1 MKRIIAISAAVLC
14 LLVYIPVSAADYKGS
29 EELLSVANGIIS
41 WKRLDNGAE
50 DGGSFFND
58 KFLSLA
64 GTTPGDWY
72 PIGMSRLEVPE
83 DYSRYLA
90 VLKAEVE
97 KRYKEKNKLSAA
109 KATEWHRISLAVLAA
124 GGDPTHF
131 GTDKDGNPINLI
143 ADGTYNRGKT
153 ASLGRQGINGWI
165 WGLIAL
171 DSLRYEI
178 PEGSF
183 YSRDDIITEILC
195 QQLSDG
201 GFALSGKT
209 SDPDITAMAVQA
221 LSPYYT
227 SKKVYKYT
235 LKSSKQEISR
245 TVKQVIDESLFC
257 LSRLQTEDGD
267 FISWGTQNA
276 ESTAQA
282 AVALCSLNIDPQ
294 KDARFIKNGK
304 TLIDGILKYRMPDG
318 GFAHSYTY
326 DPDNP
331 SSKPDKSNSMAGEQ
345 VLYALAA
352 VIRQQKGQSALYD
365 FRKSAPEAPTEPKN
379 NDNTPESKSG
389 GTSSGKPQAPK
400 DTQSSQSSAVAENT
414 KPESTEETQEDTPV
428 LYFAPSDR
436 KAVDSLPARLTTE
449 QYYTVIAL
457 LEKLKQS
464 DDFEG
469 KENYLKKLT
478 AAKEEIEK
486 IQKEIDSLNAD
497 ILKKL
502 YPFDKI
508 SLKDKKA
515 VDSIVRRY
523 NALSDYDKTKIENRE
538 DIIKTRT
545 KIYNRLRAYIIAAV
559 SVAVILALG
568 TLVII
573 RIRRRKNRKKREM
586 EELAAMYGEDE

>member
-1 MKRIIAISAAVLC
+1 MKRVIALITAVLC
-14 LLVYIPVSAADYKGS
+14 LLVYIPASAAGYKGS
-29 EELLSVANGIIS
+29 EELLSVANGIIN
-41 WKRLDNGAE
+41 WKKLDNGAE
-50 DGGSFFND
+50 GGGSFFND

-97 KRYKEKNKLSAA
+97 KRYKKKNKLSAA
-109 KATEWHRISLAVLAA
+109 KATEWHRISLAVLAS
-124 GGDPTHF
+124 GGDPRNF
-131 GTDKDGNPINLI
+131 GTDNDGNPINLI
-143 ADGTYNRGKT
+143 ADGTYNRKK
-153 ASLGRQGINGWI
+153 LGGQGINGWI

-171 DSLRYEI
+171 DSARYEI
-178 PEGSF
+178 PAGSINT
-183 YSRDDIITEILC
+183 RDGIITEILC
-195 QQLSDG
+195 RQLSDG
-201 GFALSGKT
+201 GFALSGNT

-276 ESTAQA
+276 ESTAQV

-294 KDARFIKNGK
+294 KDARFNKNGK

-379 NDNTPESKSG
+379 NDNTPESKPG

-478 AAKEEIEK
+478 AAKEEIEE

-508 SLKDKKA
+508 SLKDKKT
-515 VDSIVRRY
+515 VDGIFKRY

-538 DIIKTRT
+538 DIIKTKT

-568 TLVII
+568 TLVFV
-573 RIRRRKNRKKREM
+573 RIRRRKNRKIREM

>member
-1 MKRIIAISAAVLC
+1 MKRVIALITAVLC
-14 LLVYIPVSAADYKGS
+14 LLVYIPVSAAGYKGS

-72 PIGMSRLEVPE
+72 PIGMSRLGVSE

-90 VLKAEVE
+90 ALKAYVE
-97 KRYKEKNKLSAA
+97 EKYKEKNKLSAA

-124 GGDPTHF
+124 GGDPTSF

-143 ADGTYNRGKT
+143 ADGTYNRKR
-153 ASLGRQGINGWI
+153 LGGQGINGWI

-171 DSLRYEI
+171 DSARYEI
-178 PEGSF
+178 PAGSINT
-183 YSRDDIITEILC
+183 RDGIITEILC
-195 QQLSDG
+195 RQLSDG
-201 GFALSGKT
+201 GFALSGNT

-245 TVKQVIDESLFC
+245 TVKQVIDESLSC

-276 ESTAQA
+276 ESTAQV

-352 VIRQQKGQSALYD
+352 VIRQQKGQSPLYSFSQTPTPALPA
-365 FRKSAPEAPTEPKN
+365 KS
-379 NDNTPESKSG
+379 ESKPG

-400 DTQSSQSSAVAENT
+400 GTQSSQSSAAAENT
-414 KPESTEETQEDTPV
+414 KPESTKETQEDTPV

-436 KAVDSLPARLTTE
+436 ETVDSLPARLTTE

-469 KENYLKKLT
+469 KESYLKKLT
-478 AAKEEIEK
+478 AAKAEIEK

-515 VDSIVRRY
+515 VDDIVKRY

-538 DIIKTRT
+538 DIIKTKT

-559 SVAVILALG
+559 SVAVILSLG

-573 RIRRRKNRKKREM
+573 RIRRRKNKKIREM

>member
-1 MKRIIAISAAVLC
+1 MKRVIALITAVLC
-14 LLVYIPVSAADYKGS
+14 LLVYIPVSAAGYKGS

-72 PIGMSRLEVPE
+72 PIGMSRLGVSE

-109 KATEWHRISLAVLAA
+109 KATEWHRISLAVLAS
-124 GGDPTHF
+124 GGDPRNF
-131 GTDKDGNPINLI
+131 GTDKDGTPINLI
-143 ADGTYNRGKT
+143 ADGTYNRKK
-153 ASLGRQGINGWI
+153 LGGQGINGWI

-171 DSLRYEI
+171 DSARYEI
-178 PEGSF
+178 PAGSINT
-183 YSRDDIITEILC
+183 RDGIITEILC
-195 QQLSDG
+195 RQLSDG
-201 GFALSGKT
+201 GFALSGNT

-245 TVKQVIDESLFC
+245 TVKQVIDESLSC

-276 ESTAQA
+276 ESTAQV

-294 KDARFIKNGK
+294 KDARFIKNDK

-352 VIRQQKGQSALYD
+352 VIRQQKGQSPLYSFSQTPTPALPA
-365 FRKSAPEAPTEPKN
+365 KS
-379 NDNTPESKSG
+379 ESKPG
-389 GTSSGKPQAPK
+389 GTSSGKPQAP
-400 DTQSSQSSAVAENT
+400 TGAQSPQNSAAAENT

-436 KAVDSLPARLTTE
+436 ETVDSLPARLTTE

-469 KENYLKKLT
+469 KESYLKKLT

-515 VDSIVRRY
+515 VDDIVKRY

-538 DIIKTRT
+538 DIIKTKT

-559 SVAVILALG
+559 SVAVMLSLG
-568 TLVII
+568 TLVFV
-573 RIRRRKNRKKREM
+573 RIRRRKNRKIREM

>member
-1 MKRIIAISAAVLC
+1 MKRAIALITAVLC
-14 LLVYIPVSAADYKGS
+14 LLIYIPAFATGYKGS
-29 EELLSVANGIIS
+29 EELLSVANGIIN
-41 WKRLDNGAE
+41 WKRLDNGVE

-72 PIGMSRLEVPE
+72 PIGMSRLGVSE

-124 GGDPTHF
+124 GGDPRSF

-143 ADGTYNRGKT
+143 ADGTYNRKK
-153 ASLGRQGINGWI
+153 LGGQGINGWI

-171 DSLRYEI
+171 DSARYEI
-178 PEGSF
+178 PAGSINT
-183 YSRDDIITEILC
+183 RDGIITEILC
-195 QQLSDG
+195 RQLSDG
-201 GFALSGKT
+201 GFALSGNA

-245 TVKQVIDESLFC
+245 TVKQAIDEALSC

-276 ESTAQA
+276 ESTAQV

-304 TLIDGILKYRMPDG
+304 TLVDGILKYRMSDG

-331 SSKPDKSNSMAGEQ
+331 GSKPDKSNSMAGEQ

-352 VIRQQKGQSALYD
+352 VIRQQKGQSPLYSFSQMPTSALPA
-365 FRKSAPEAPTEPKN
+365 KS
-379 NDNTPESKSG
+379 ESKPG
-389 GTSSGKPQAPK
+389 GTSSGKPQAPSG
-400 DTQSSQSSAVAENT
+400 TQSPQSSAAE
-414 KPESTEETQEDTPV
+414 KPESMPETEDNTPV

-436 KAVDSLPARLTTE
+436 KTVDSLPARLTTE

-457 LEKLKQS
+457 LEKLNRS

-508 SLKDKKA
+508 SLKDKKT
-515 VDSIVRRY
+515 VDGIFKRY
-523 NALSDYDKTKIENRE
+523 NALSDYDKTKVENRE
-538 DIIKTRT
+538 DIIKTKT

-568 TLVII
+568 TLVFV
-573 RIRRRKNRKKREM
+573 RIRRRKNRKIREM

>member
-14 LLVYIPVSAADYKGS
+14 LLVYIPVSAAEYKGS

-50 DGGSFFND
+50 DGGTFFND

-109 KATEWHRISLAVLAA
+109 KATEWHRISLAVLAS
-124 GGDPTHF
+124 GGDPRSF
-131 GTDKDGNPINLI
+131 GKDKDGNPINLI

-201 GFALSGKT
+201 GFALFGKT

-221 LSPYYT
+221 LAPYYT
-227 SKKVYKYT
+227 SQKVYRYT

-245 TVKQVIDESLFC
+245 TVKQVIDESLAC

-276 ESTAQA
+276 ESTAQV

-331 SSKPDKSNSMAGEQ
+331 GSKPDKSNSMAGEQ

-365 FRKSAPEAPTEPKN
+365 FRKSAHEAPTEPKN
-379 NDNTPESKSG
+379 NDNTPESKPG

-538 DIIKTRT
+538 DIIKTKT

>member
-1 MKRIIAISAAVLC
+1 MKRAIALITAVLC
-14 LLVYIPVSAADYKGS
+14 LLVYIPVSAAGYKGS
-29 EELLSVANGIIS
+29 EELLSVANGIIN
-41 WKRLDNGAE
+41 WKKLDNGAE
-50 DGGSFFND
+50 DGGSFFTD

-97 KRYKEKNKLSAA
+97 KRYKKKNKLSAA

-143 ADGTYNRGKT
+143 ADGTYNREK
-153 ASLGRQGINGWI
+153 LGRQGINGWI

-171 DSLRYEI
+171 DSARYEI
-178 PEGSF
+178 PAGSINT
-183 YSRDDIITEILC
+183 RDGIITEILC
-195 QQLSDG
+195 RQLSDG
-201 GFALSGKT
+201 GFALSGNT

-276 ESTAQA
+276 ESTAQV

-331 SSKPDKSNSMAGEQ
+331 GSKPDKSNSMAGEQ

-352 VIRQQKGQSALYD
+352 VIRQQKGQSPLYSFSQTPTPALPA
-365 FRKSAPEAPTEPKN
+365 KS
-379 NDNTPESKSG
+379 ESKPG
-389 GTSSGKPQAPK
+389 GTSSGKPQAPTG
-400 DTQSSQSSAVAENT
+400 TQSSQSSVAAENT

-486 IQKEIDSLNAD
+486 IQKEIDSLNED

>member
-14 LLVYIPVSAADYKGS
+14 LLVYIPVSAAGYKGS

-50 DGGSFFND
+50 DGGTFFND

-72 PIGMSRLEVPE
+72 PIGMSRLGVSE
-83 DYSRYLA
+83 DYDRYLA

-109 KATEWHRISLAVLAA
+109 KATEWHRISLAVLAS
-124 GGDPTHF
+124 GGDPTNF
-131 GTDKDGNPINLI
+131 GTDKDGLPITLI
-143 ADGTYNRGKT
+143 ADGTYPRGKP

-183 YSRDDIITEILC
+183 YSREDIITEILC
-195 QQLSDG
+195 RQLSDG
-201 GFALSGKT
+201 GFALSGNT

-221 LSPYYT
+221 LAPYYT

-245 TVKQVIDESLFC
+245 TAKQVIDEALTC
-257 LSRLQTEDGD
+257 LSLLQTADGD

-304 TLIDGILKYRMPDG
+304 TLIDGILKYRMSDG

-331 SSKPDKSNSMAGEQ
+331 GSKPDKSNSMAGEQ

-352 VIRQQKGQSALYD
+352 VIRQQKGQSPLYSFSQTPTPALPA
-365 FRKSAPEAPTEPKN
+365 KS
-379 NDNTPESKSG
+379 ESKPG

-400 DTQSSQSSAVAENT
+400 GTQSPQSSAAE
-414 KPESTEETQEDTPV
+414 KPESTAETEDNTPI
-428 LYFAPSDR
+428 LYFAPSDKR
-436 KAVDSLPARLTTE
+436 AVDSLPARLTTE

-457 LEKLKQS
+457 LEKLNRS

-515 VDSIVRRY
+515 VDSIVKRY

-538 DIIKTRT
+538 DIIKTKT

-573 RIRRRKNRKKREM
+573 RIRRRKNKKIREM

>member
-1 MKRIIAISAAVLC
+1 MKRIIAIWAAVLC
-14 LLVYIPVSAADYKGS
+14 LLVYIPASAAEYKGS
-29 EELLSVANGIIS
+29 EELLSVANGIINR
-41 WKRLDNGAE
+41 KRLDNGAE
-50 DGGSFFND
+50 DGGTFFND

-72 PIGMSRLEVPE
+72 PIGMSRLGILE
-83 DYSRYLA
+83 DYDRYLA
-90 VLKAEVE
+90 VLKAYVE
-97 KRYKEKNKLSAA
+97 KKYEEKGKLSAA

-124 GGDPTHF
+124 GGDPTSF

-143 ADGTYNRGKT
+143 ADGTYNREK
-153 ASLGRQGINGWI
+153 LGRQGINGWI

-178 PEGSF
+178 PEGSINT
-183 YSRDDIITEILC
+183 RDGIITEILC

-201 GFALSGKT
+201 GFALYGKT

-221 LSPYYT
+221 LAPYYT
-227 SKKVYKYT
+227 SQKVYRYT

-245 TVKQVIDESLFC
+245 TVKQVIDESLSC

-267 FISWGTQNA
+267 YFSWGTQNA
-276 ESTAQA
+276 ESTAQV

-331 SSKPDKSNSMAGEQ
+331 GSKPDKSNSMAGEQ

-352 VIRQQKGQSALYD
+352 VIRQQKGQGALYD
-365 FRKSAPEAPTEPKN
+365 FRKPEAPEEPKN
-379 NDNTPESKSG
+379 NDNTPESKPG
-389 GTSSGKPQAPK
+389 GTSSGKPQAP
-400 DTQSSQSSAVAENT
+400 TGAQSPQSSDAAENT
-414 KPESTEETQEDTPV
+414 KPESTEETQEDTPL

-449 QYYTVIAL
+449 QYFTVTAL
-457 LEKLKQS
+457 LEKLNRS

-469 KENYLKKLT
+469 KENYLKKLN
-478 AAKEEIEK
+478 AAKEEIAK

-502 YPFDKI
+502 YPYDKI

-515 VDSIVRRY
+515 VDDIVKRY

-538 DIIKTRT
+538 DIMKTKT
-545 KIYNRLRAYIIAAV
+545 KIYNRLRAYIIAAA
-559 SVAVILALG
+559 SVAVILSLG
-568 TLVII
+568 TLVFV
-573 RIRRRKNRKKREM
+573 RIRRRKTGKIREM
-586 EELAAMYGEDE
+586 EELAAMFEEDE

>member
-1 MKRIIAISAAVLC
+1 MKRVIALITAVLC
-14 LLVYIPVSAADYKGS
+14 LLVYIPASAAGYKGS

-72 PIGMSRLEVPE
+72 PIGMSRLGVSE

-109 KATEWHRISLAVLAA
+109 KATEWHRISLAVLAS
-124 GGDPTHF
+124 GGDPRSF

-143 ADGTYNRGKT
+143 ADGTYNRKK
-153 ASLGRQGINGWI
+153 LGGQGINGWI

-171 DSLRYEI
+171 DSARYEI
-178 PEGSF
+178 PAGSINT
-183 YSRDDIITEILC
+183 RDGIITEILC
-195 QQLSDG
+195 RQLSDG
-201 GFALSGKT
+201 GFALSGNT

-245 TVKQVIDESLFC
+245 TVKQVIDESLSC
-257 LSRLQTEDGD
+257 LSLLQTEDGD

-276 ESTAQA
+276 ESTAQV

-352 VIRQQKGQSALYD
+352 VIRQQKGQSPLYSFSQTPPPALPA
-365 FRKSAPEAPTEPKN
+365 KS
-379 NDNTPESKSG
+379 ESKPG

-400 DTQSSQSSAVAENT
+400 STQSSQSSAAAENT

-436 KAVDSLPARLTTE
+436 KTADSLPARLTTE

-469 KENYLKKLT
+469 KESYLKKLT

-515 VDSIVRRY
+515 VDSIVKRY
-523 NALSDYDKTKIENRE
+523 NALSDYDKTKIENCE
-538 DIIKTRT
+538 DIIKTKT

-559 SVAVILALG
+559 SVAVILSLG
-568 TLVII
+568 TLVFV
-573 RIRRRKNRKKREM
+573 RIRRRKNKKIREM
-586 EELAAMYGEDE
+586 EELAAVYGEDE

>member
-14 LLVYIPVSAADYKGS
+14 LLVYIPVSAAEYKGS
-29 EELLSVANGIIS
+29 EELLSVANGIIN

-50 DGGSFFND
+50 DGGTFFSD

-72 PIGMSRLEVPE
+72 PIGMSRLGISE

-109 KATEWHRISLAVLAA
+109 KATEWHRISLAVLAS
-124 GGDPTHF
+124 GGDPRSF
-131 GTDKDGNPINLI
+131 GKDKDGNPINLI

-201 GFALSGKT
+201 GFALFGKT

-221 LSPYYT
+221 LSPYYI

-245 TVKQVIDESLFC
+245 TVKQVIDESLAC

-282 AVALCSLNIDPQ
+282 AVALCNLNIDPQ
-294 KDARFIKNGK
+294 KDTRFIKNGK

-400 DTQSSQSSAVAENT
+400 DTQSSQSSA
-414 KPESTEETQEDTPV
+414 PPR
-428 LYFAPSDR
+428 F
-436 KAVDSLPARLTTE
+436 PALT
-449 QYYTVIAL
+449 
-457 LEKLKQS
+457 
-464 DDFEG
+464 
-469 KENYLKKLT
+469 
-478 AAKEEIEK
+478 
-486 IQKEIDSLNAD
+486 
-497 ILKKL
+497 
-502 YPFDKI
+502 
-508 SLKDKKA
+508 
-515 VDSIVRRY
+515 
-523 NALSDYDKTKIENRE
+523 
-538 DIIKTRT
+538 
-545 KIYNRLRAYIIAAV
+545 
-559 SVAVILALG
+559 
-568 TLVII
+568 
-573 RIRRRKNRKKREM
+573 
-586 EELAAMYGEDE
+586 

>member
-1 MKRIIAISAAVLC
+1 
-14 LLVYIPVSAADYKGS
+14 
-29 EELLSVANGIIS
+29 
-41 WKRLDNGAE
+41 
-50 DGGSFFND
+50 
-58 KFLSLA
+58 
-64 GTTPGDWY
+64 
-72 PIGMSRLEVPE
+72 
-83 DYSRYLA
+83 
-90 VLKAEVE
+90 
-97 KRYKEKNKLSAA
+97 
-109 KATEWHRISLAVLAA
+109 
-124 GGDPTHF
+124 
-131 GTDKDGNPINLI
+131 
-143 ADGTYNRGKT
+143 
-153 ASLGRQGINGWI
+153 
-165 WGLIAL
+165 
-171 DSLRYEI
+171 
-178 PEGSF
+178 
-183 YSRDDIITEILC
+183 
-195 QQLSDG
+195 
-201 GFALSGKT
+201 
-209 SDPDITAMAVQA
+209 MAVQA
-221 LSPYYT
+221 LAPYYT
-227 SKKVYKYT
+227 SQKVYRYT

-245 TVKQVIDESLFC
+245 TVKQVIDESLAC

-294 KDARFIKNGK
+294 KDTRFIKNGK

-508 SLKDKKA
+508 SLKDKKT
-515 VDSIVRRY
+515 VDGIFKRY

-538 DIIKTRT
+538 DIIKTKT

>member
-14 LLVYIPVSAADYKGS
+14 LLVYIPVSAAGYKGS

-50 DGGSFFND
+50 DGGTFFND

-72 PIGMSRLEVPE
+72 PIGMSRLGVSE
-83 DYSRYLA
+83 DYDRYLA

-109 KATEWHRISLAVLAA
+109 KATEWHRISLAVLAS
-124 GGDPTHF
+124 GGDPTNF

-183 YSRDDIITEILC
+183 YSREDIITEILC
-195 QQLSDG
+195 RQLSDG
-201 GFALSGKT
+201 GFALMDKT

-221 LSPYYT
+221 LAPYYT
-227 SKKVYKYT
+227 SQKVYKYT

-245 TVKQVIDESLFC
+245 TVKQVIDESLSC
-257 LSRLQTEDGD
+257 LSLLQMEDGD
-267 FISWGTQNA
+267 YFSWGTQNA
-276 ESTAQA
+276 ESTAQV

-352 VIRQQKGQSALYD
+352 VIRQQKGQSPLYSFSQTPTTALPA
-365 FRKSAPEAPTEPKN
+365 KS
-379 NDNTPESKSG
+379 ESKPG

-400 DTQSSQSSAVAENT
+400 GTQSPQSSAAE
-414 KPESTEETQEDTPV
+414 KPESMAETEDNTPIM
-428 LYFAPSDR
+428 YFAPSDKR
-436 KAVDSLPARLTTE
+436 AVDSLPARLTTE

-457 LEKLKQS
+457 LEKLNRS

-508 SLKDKKA
+508 SLKDKKT
-515 VDSIVRRY
+515 VDGIFKRY

-538 DIIKTRT
+538 DIIKTKT

-568 TLVII
+568 TLVFV
-573 RIRRRKNRKKREM
+573 RIRRRKNRKIREM

>member
-29 EELLSVANGIIS
+29 EELLSVANGIIN

-50 DGGSFFND
+50 DGGTFFSD

-72 PIGMSRLEVPE
+72 PIGMSRLGISE

-109 KATEWHRISLAVLAA
+109 KATEWHRISLAVLAS
-124 GGDPTHF
+124 GGDPRSF
-131 GTDKDGNPINLI
+131 GKDKDGNPINLI

-201 GFALSGKT
+201 GFALFGKT

-221 LSPYYT
+221 LSPYYI

-245 TVKQVIDESLFC
+245 TVKQVIDESLAC

-294 KDARFIKNGK
+294 KDTRFIKNGK

-331 SSKPDKSNSMAGEQ
+331 GSKPDKSNSMAGEQ

-352 VIRQQKGQSALYD
+352 VIRQQKGQSPLYSFSQTPTPALPA
-365 FRKSAPEAPTEPKN
+365 KS
-379 NDNTPESKSG
+379 ESKSG

-508 SLKDKKA
+508 SLKDKKT
-515 VDSIVRRY
+515 VDGIFKRY

>member
-1 MKRIIAISAAVLC
+1 MKRAIALITAVLC
-14 LLVYIPVSAADYKGS
+14 LLVYIPVSAAGYKGS

-83 DYSRYLA
+83 DYDRYLA

-178 PEGSF
+178 PEDSF

-195 QQLSDG
+195 RQLSDG
-201 GFALSGKT
+201 GFALSGNT

-221 LSPYYT
+221 LAPYYT
-227 SKKVYKYT
+227 SQKVYRYT
-235 LKSSKQEISR
+235 LKSSKQEINR
-245 TVKQVIDESLFC
+245 TVKQVIDESLSC
-257 LSRLQTEDGD
+257 LSLLQTDDGD

-276 ESTAQA
+276 ESTAQV

-331 SSKPDKSNSMAGEQ
+331 GSKPDKSNSMAGEQ

-352 VIRQQKGQSALYD
+352 VIRQQKGQSPLYSFSQTPTPALPA
-365 FRKSAPEAPTEPKN
+365 KS
-379 NDNTPESKSG
+379 ESKSG
-389 GTSSGKPQAPK
+389 GTSSGKPQAPTG
-400 DTQSSQSSAVAENT
+400 TQSSQSSAVAENT

>member
-1 MKRIIAISAAVLC
+1 MKRVIALITAFLC
-14 LLVYIPVSAADYKGS
+14 LLFFIPVSAAGYKGS

-41 WKRLDNGAE
+41 WKRLDNGVE

-72 PIGMSRLEVPE
+72 PIGMSRLGVSE

-109 KATEWHRISLAVLAA
+109 KATEWHRISLAVLAS
-124 GGDPTHF
+124 GGDPRSF

-143 ADGTYNRGKT
+143 ADGTYNRKK
-153 ASLGRQGINGWI
+153 LGGQGINGWI

-171 DSLRYEI
+171 DSARYEI
-178 PEGSF
+178 PAGSINT
-183 YSRDDIITEILC
+183 RDGIITEILC
-195 QQLSDG
+195 RQLSDG
-201 GFALSGKT
+201 GFALSGNT

-227 SKKVYKYT
+227 SQKVYKYT

-245 TVKQVIDESLFC
+245 TVKQVIDESLSC

-276 ESTAQA
+276 ESTAQV

-352 VIRQQKGQSALYD
+352 VIRQQKGQSPLYSFSQTPTPALPA
-365 FRKSAPEAPTEPKN
+365 KS
-379 NDNTPESKSG
+379 ESKPG
-389 GTSSGKPQAPK
+389 GTSSGKQQAPK
-400 DTQSSQSSAVAENT
+400 GTQSSQSSAAAENT

-436 KAVDSLPARLTTE
+436 KAADSLPARLTTE

-469 KENYLKKLT
+469 KESYLKKLT

-486 IQKEIDSLNAD
+486 IQKEIGSLNAD

-508 SLKDKKA
+508 SLKDKKV
-515 VDSIVRRY
+515 VDSIVKRY

-538 DIIKTRT
+538 DIIKTKT

-559 SVAVILALG
+559 SVAVILSLG
-568 TLVII
+568 TLVFV
-573 RIRRRKNRKKREM
+573 RIRRRKNKKIRGM

>member
-1 MKRIIAISAAVLC
+1 MKRIIAIWAAVLC
-14 LLVYIPVSAADYKGS
+14 LLVYIPVSAAEYKGS
-29 EELLSVANGIIS
+29 EELLRVANGIIN

-50 DGGSFFND
+50 DGGTFFSD

-72 PIGMSRLEVPE
+72 PIGMSRLGISE
-83 DYSRYLA
+83 DYDRYLA

-201 GFALSGKT
+201 GFALFGKT

-221 LSPYYT
+221 LAPYYT
-227 SKKVYKYT
+227 SQKVYRYT

-245 TVKQVIDESLFC
+245 TVKQVIDESLAC

-282 AVALCSLNIDPQ
+282 AVALCSLNIDLQ

-331 SSKPDKSNSMAGEQ
+331 GSKPDKSNSMAGEQ

-352 VIRQQKGQSALYD
+352 VIRQQKGQGALYD
-365 FRKSAPEAPTEPKN
+365 FRKPAAPETPEEPKN
-379 NDNTPESKSG
+379 NDNTPESNSG
-389 GTSSGKPQAPK
+389 GTYSGKTQAPTG
-400 DTQSSQSSAVAENT
+400 TQSPQSSAAEE
-414 KPESTEETQEDTPV
+414 PESTEETQEDAPL

-436 KAVDSLPARLTTE
+436 KAVDLLPARLTTE
-449 QYYTVIAL
+449 QYFTVIAL
-457 LEKLKQS
+457 LEKLNRS

-478 AAKEEIEK
+478 AAKEEIAK

-502 YPFDKI
+502 YPYDKI

-515 VDSIVRRY
+515 VDDIVKRY

-538 DIIKTRT
+538 DIIKTKT
-545 KIYNRLRAYIIAAV
+545 KIYNRLRACIIAAV
-559 SVAVILALG
+559 SVAVILSLG
-568 TLVII
+568 TLVFV
-573 RIRRRKNRKKREM
+573 RIRRRKNKKIREM

>member
-14 LLVYIPVSAADYKGS
+14 LLVYIPASAAEYKGS
-29 EELLSVANGIIS
+29 EELLSVANGIIN

-50 DGGSFFND
+50 DGGTFFSD

-72 PIGMSRLEVPE
+72 PIGMSRLGISE
-83 DYSRYLA
+83 DYDRYLA
-90 VLKAEVE
+90 VLKAYVE
-97 KRYKEKNKLSAA
+97 EKYKEKNKLSAA

-124 GGDPTHF
+124 GGNPTNF

-143 ADGTYNRGKT
+143 ADGTYNREK
-153 ASLGRQGINGWI
+153 LGRQGINGWI

-178 PEGSF
+178 PEGSINT
-183 YSRDDIITEILC
+183 RDDIITEILC

-201 GFALSGKT
+201 GFALYGKT
-209 SDPDITAMAVQA
+209 SDPDITAMALQA
-221 LSPYYT
+221 LAPYYT
-227 SKKVYKYT
+227 SKKVYRYT

-245 TVKQVIDESLFC
+245 TVKQVIDESLAC
-257 LSRLQTEDGD
+257 LSRLQTDDGD

-282 AVALCSLNIDPQ
+282 AVALCSLNIDLQ

-331 SSKPDKSNSMAGEQ
+331 GSKPDKSNSMAGEQ

-352 VIRQQKGQSALYD
+352 VIRQQKGQGALYD
-365 FRKSAPEAPTEPKN
+365 FRKPAAPETPEEPKN
-379 NDNTPESKSG
+379 NDNTPENNSG
-389 GTSSGKPQAPK
+389 GTYSGKTQAPTG
-400 DTQSSQSSAVAENT
+400 TQSPQSSAAEE
-414 KPESTEETQEDTPV
+414 PESTEETQEDAPL

-436 KAVDSLPARLTTE
+436 KAVDLLPARLTTE
-449 QYYTVIAL
+449 QYFTVIAL
-457 LEKLKQS
+457 LEKLNRS

-478 AAKEEIEK
+478 AAKEEIAK

-502 YPFDKI
+502 YPYDKI

-515 VDSIVRRY
+515 VDDIVKRY

-538 DIIKTRT
+538 DIIKTKT

-568 TLVII
+568 TLVFV
-573 RIRRRKNRKKREM
+573 RIRRRKHRKTREM
-586 EELAAMYGEDE
+586 EELAAMFEEEE

>member
-1 MKRIIAISAAVLC
+1 MKRVIALITAVLC
-14 LLVYIPVSAADYKGS
+14 LLVYIPASAAGYKGS
-29 EELLSVANGIIS
+29 EELLSVANGIIN
-41 WKRLDNGAE
+41 WKKLDNGAE
-50 DGGSFFND
+50 GGSSFFND

-97 KRYKEKNKLSAA
+97 KRYKKKNKLSAA
-109 KATEWHRISLAVLAA
+109 KATEWHRISLAVLAS
-124 GGDPTHF
+124 GGDPRNF
-131 GTDKDGNPINLI
+131 GTDNDGNPINLI
-143 ADGTYNRGKT
+143 ADGTYNRKK
-153 ASLGRQGINGWI
+153 LGGQGINGWI

-171 DSLRYEI
+171 DSARYEI
-178 PEGSF
+178 PAGSINT
-183 YSRDDIITEILC
+183 RDGIITEILC
-195 QQLSDG
+195 RQLSDG
-201 GFALSGKT
+201 GFALSGNT
-209 SDPDITAMAVQA
+209 SDSDITAMAVQA

-276 ESTAQA
+276 ESTAQV

-294 KDARFIKNGK
+294 KDARFNKNGK

-331 SSKPDKSNSMAGEQ
+331 GSKPDKSNSMAGEQ

-352 VIRQQKGQSALYD
+352 VIRQQKGQGALYD
-365 FRKSAPEAPTEPKN
+365 FRKSAPETPEEPKN
-379 NDNTPESKSG
+379 NDNTPESNSG
-389 GTSSGKPQAPK
+389 GTYSGKTQAPTG
-400 DTQSSQSSAVAENT
+400 TQSPQSSAAEE
-414 KPESTEETQEDTPV
+414 PESTEETQEDAPL

-436 KAVDSLPARLTTE
+436 KAVDLLPARLTTE
-449 QYYTVIAL
+449 HYFTVIAL
-457 LEKLKQS
+457 LEKLNRS

-478 AAKEEIEK
+478 AAKEEIAK

-502 YPFDKI
+502 YPYDKI
-508 SLKDKKA
+508 SLTDKKA
-515 VDSIVRRY
+515 VDDIVKRY

-538 DIIKTRT
+538 DIIKTKT
-545 KIYNRLRAYIIAAV
+545 KIYNRLRACIIAAV
-559 SVAVILALG
+559 SVAVILSLG
-568 TLVII
+568 TLVFV
-573 RIRRRKNRKKREM
+573 RIRRRKNKKIREM

>member
-1 MKRIIAISAAVLC
+1 MKRVIALITAFLC
-14 LLVYIPVSAADYKGS
+14 LLTFIPVSAAGYKGS
-29 EELLSVANGIIS
+29 EELLSIANGIIN
-41 WKRLDNGAE
+41 WKRQDNGAE
-50 DGGSFFND
+50 DGGTFFTD

-64 GTTPGDWY
+64 GTTAGDWY

-97 KRYKEKNKLSAA
+97 KRYKGKNKLSAA

-124 GGDPTHF
+124 GGDPRNF
-131 GTDKDGNPINLI
+131 GTDNDGNPINLI

-183 YSRDDIITEILC
+183 YSREDIITEILC
-195 QQLSDG
+195 RQLSDG

-209 SDPDITAMAVQA
+209 ADPDITAMAVQA
-221 LSPYYT
+221 LAPYYT

-245 TVKQVIDESLFC
+245 TAKQVIDEALSC
-257 LSRLQTEDGD
+257 LSLLQTDDGD

-276 ESTAQA
+276 ESSAQA

-304 TLIDGILKYRMPDG
+304 TLIDGILKYRMADG

-352 VIRQQKGQSALYD
+352 VIRQQKGQSPLYSFSQTPTPALPA
-365 FRKSAPEAPTEPKN
+365 KS
-379 NDNTPESKSG
+379 ESKPG
-389 GTSSGKPQAPK
+389 GTSSGKPQAPTG
-400 DTQSSQSSAVAENT
+400 TQSSQSSAAAENT

-436 KAVDSLPARLTTE
+436 ETVDSLPARLTTE
-449 QYYTVIAL
+449 QYYTVISL

-469 KENYLKKLT
+469 KESYLKKLT

-515 VDSIVRRY
+515 VDGIFKRY
-523 NALSDYDKTKIENRE
+523 NALSGYDKTKVENRE

-559 SVAVILALG
+559 SVAVILALCA
-568 TLVII
+568 LVII

>member
-14 LLVYIPVSAADYKGS
+14 LLVYIPVSAAEYKGS
-29 EELLSVANGIIS
+29 EELLSVANGIIN

-50 DGGSFFND
+50 DGGTFFSD

-72 PIGMSRLEVPE
+72 PIGMSRLGISE
-83 DYSRYLA
+83 DYDRYLA
-90 VLKAEVE
+90 ALKAYVE
-97 KRYKEKNKLSAA
+97 EKYKEKNKLSAA

-201 GFALSGKT
+201 GFALFGKT

-221 LSPYYT
+221 LAPYYT
-227 SKKVYKYT
+227 SQKVYRYT
-235 LKSSKQEISR
+235 LKSSNREISR
-245 TVKQVIDESLFC
+245 TVKQVIDESLAC
-257 LSRLQTEDGD
+257 LSRLQTDDGD

-282 AVALCSLNIDPQ
+282 AVALCSLNIDLQ

-331 SSKPDKSNSMAGEQ
+331 GSKPDKSNSMAGEQ

-352 VIRQQKGQSALYD
+352 VIRQQKGQGALYD
-365 FRKSAPEAPTEPKN
+365 FRKPAAPETPEEPKN
-379 NDNTPESKSG
+379 NDNTPESNSG
-389 GTSSGKPQAPK
+389 GTYSGKTQAPTG
-400 DTQSSQSSAVAENT
+400 TQSPQSSAAEE
-414 KPESTEETQEDTPV
+414 PESTEETQEDTPV

-464 DDFEG
+464 DDFED

-523 NALSDYDKTKIENRE
+523 NTLSDYDKTKIENRE

>member
-1 MKRIIAISAAVLC
+1 MKRIIAAFAAVICLLSYIPASAAG
-14 LLVYIPVSAADYKGS
+14 YKSSA
-29 EELLSVANGIIS
+29 ELYDIANGIIN
-41 WKRLDNGAE
+41 WKRLDNGVTE
-50 DGGSFFND
+50 GNFFND

-72 PIGMSRLEVPE
+72 PIGMSRLGVEE
-83 DYSRYLA
+83 DYDRYLA
-90 VLKAEVE
+90 VLKAYVE
-97 KRYKEKNKLSAA
+97 KKYREKGKLHAA

-124 GGDPTHF
+124 GGDPTSF
-131 GTDKDGNPINLI
+131 GTDENGNPINLI
-143 ADGTYNRGKT
+143 ADGTYDRGKT

-171 DSLRYEI
+171 DSMRYEI

-195 QQLSDG
+195 RQLADG
-201 GFALSGKT
+201 GFALYGKT
-209 SDPDITAMAVQA
+209 SDPDITAMALQA
-221 LSPYYT
+221 LAPYYT
-227 SKKVYKYT
+227 SKKVYRYT

-245 TVKQVIDESLFC
+245 TVKQVIDESLSC

-331 SSKPDKSNSMAGEQ
+331 GAKPDKSNSMAGEQ

-365 FRKSAPEAPTEPKN
+365 FRKSAAEKPEEPKN
-379 NDNTPESKSG
+379 NDNTPESNSG
-389 GTSSGKPQAPK
+389 GTSSGKPQAPSGA
-400 DTQSSQSSAVAENT
+400 QSPQSSAAE
-414 KPESTEETQEDTPV
+414 KPESTEETQEDTPL

-436 KAVDSLPARLTTE
+436 KAVDLLPARLTTE
-449 QYYTVIAL
+449 QYFTVIAL
-457 LEKLKQS
+457 LEKLNRS

-478 AAKEEIEK
+478 AAKEEIAK

-502 YPFDKI
+502 YPYDKI

-515 VDSIVRRY
+515 VDDIVKRY

-538 DIIKTRT
+538 DIIKTKT

-568 TLVII
+568 TLVFV
-573 RIRRRKNRKKREM
+573 RIRRRKHRKTREM
-586 EELAAMYGEDE
+586 EELAAMFEEEE

>member
-1 MKRIIAISAAVLC
+1 MKRVIALITAVLC
-14 LLVYIPVSAADYKGS
+14 LLVYIPASAAGYKGS
-29 EELLSVANGIIS
+29 EELLSVANGIIN
-41 WKRLDNGAE
+41 WKKLDNGAE
-50 DGGSFFND
+50 GGSSFFND

-83 DYSRYLA
+83 HYDRYLA

-97 KRYKEKNKLSAA
+97 KRYKKKNKLSAA
-109 KATEWHRISLAVLAA
+109 KATEWHRISLAVLAS
-124 GGDPTHF
+124 GGDPKNF
-131 GTDKDGNPINLI
+131 GTDNDGNPINLI
-143 ADGTYNRGKT
+143 ADGTYNRKK
-153 ASLGRQGINGWI
+153 LGGQGINGWI

-171 DSLRYEI
+171 DSARYEI
-178 PEGSF
+178 PAGSINT
-183 YSRDDIITEILC
+183 RDGIITEILC
-195 QQLSDG
+195 RQLSDG
-201 GFALSGKT
+201 GFALSGNT
-209 SDPDITAMAVQA
+209 SDSDITAMAVQA

-276 ESTAQA
+276 ESTAQV

-331 SSKPDKSNSMAGEQ
+331 GSKPDKSNSMAGEQ

-352 VIRQQKGQSALYD
+352 VIRQQKGQGALYD
-365 FRKSAPEAPTEPKN
+365 FRKPAAPETPEEPKN
-379 NDNTPESKSG
+379 NDNTPESNSG
-389 GTSSGKPQAPK
+389 GTYSGKTQAPTG
-400 DTQSSQSSAVAENT
+400 TQSPQSSAAEE
-414 KPESTEETQEDTPV
+414 PESTEEAQADAPL

-436 KAVDSLPARLTTE
+436 KAVDLLPARLTTE
-449 QYYTVIAL
+449 HYFTVIAL
-457 LEKLKQS
+457 LEKLNRS

-478 AAKEEIEK
+478 AAKEEIAK

-502 YPFDKI
+502 YPYDKI

-515 VDSIVRRY
+515 VDDIVKRY

-538 DIIKTRT
+538 DIIKTKT
-545 KIYNRLRAYIIAAV
+545 KIYNRLRAYIIAAA
-559 SVAVILALG
+559 SVAVILSLG
-568 TLVII
+568 TLVFV
-573 RIRRRKNRKKREM
+573 RIRRRKNKKIREM
-586 EELAAMYGEDE
+586 EELAAMFEEDE

>member
-1 MKRIIAISAAVLC
+1 MKRVIALITAVLC
-14 LLVYIPVSAADYKGS
+14 LLVYIPASAAGYKGS
-29 EELLSVANGIIS
+29 EELLSVANGIIN

-50 DGGSFFND
+50 DGGTFFSD

-72 PIGMSRLEVPE
+72 PIGMSRLGISE

-109 KATEWHRISLAVLAA
+109 KATEWHRISLAVLAS
-124 GGDPTHF
+124 GGDPRSF
-131 GTDKDGNPINLI
+131 GKDKDGNPINLI

-201 GFALSGKT
+201 GFALFGKT

-221 LSPYYT
+221 LSPYYI

-245 TVKQVIDESLFC
+245 TVKQVIDESLAC

-294 KDARFIKNGK
+294 KDTRFIKNGK

-508 SLKDKKA
+508 SLKDKKT
-515 VDSIVRRY
+515 VDGIFKRY

-538 DIIKTRT
+538 DIIKTKT

>member
-14 LLVYIPVSAADYKGS
+14 LLIYIPVSADDYKS
-29 EELLSVANGIIS
+29 SDELLSVANGIIN
-41 WKRLDNGAE
+41 WKRLDNSAE
-50 DGGSFFND
+50 DGCTFFND

-72 PIGMSRLEVPE
+72 PIGMSRLGVSE
-83 DYSRYLA
+83 DYDRYLA
-90 VLKAEVE
+90 ALKAYVE
-97 KRYKEKNKLSAA
+97 KKYEEKGKLSAA

-124 GGDPTHF
+124 GGDPTSF

-143 ADGTYNRGKT
+143 ADGTYNREK
-153 ASLGRQGINGWI
+153 LGRQGINGWI

-178 PEGSF
+178 PEGSINT
-183 YSRDDIITEILC
+183 RDGIIIEILC
-195 QQLSDG
+195 RQLSDG
-201 GFALSGKT
+201 GFALMGNT
-209 SDPDITAMAVQA
+209 SDPDITAMAVQTLA
-221 LSPYYT
+221 PYYT
-227 SKKVYKYT
+227 SQKVYNYM

-245 TVKQVIDESLFC
+245 TVKQVIDESLAC
-257 LSRLQTEDGD
+257 LSHLQTDDGD

-331 SSKPDKSNSMAGEQ
+331 GSKPDKSNSMAGEQ

-352 VIRQQKGQSALYD
+352 VIRQQKGQGALYD
-365 FRKSAPEAPTEPKN
+365 FRKPEAPEEPKN
-379 NDNTPESKSG
+379 NDNTPESKPG
-389 GTSSGKPQAPK
+389 GTSSGKPQAP
-400 DTQSSQSSAVAENT
+400 TGAQSPQSSDAAENT
-414 KPESTEETQEDTPV
+414 KPESTEETQEDTPL

-449 QYYTVIAL
+449 QYFTVTAL
-457 LEKLKQS
+457 LEKLNRS

-469 KENYLKKLT
+469 KEKYLKKLN
-478 AAKEEIEK
+478 AAKEEIAK

-502 YPFDKI
+502 YPYDKI

-515 VDSIVRRY
+515 VDDIVKRY

-538 DIIKTRT
+538 DIMKTKT
-545 KIYNRLRAYIIAAV
+545 KIYNRLRAYIIAAA
-559 SVAVILALG
+559 SIAVILSLG
-568 TLVII
+568 TLVFV
-573 RIRRRKNRKKREM
+573 RIRRRKHRKTREM
-586 EELAAMYGEDE
+586 EELAAMFEEEE

>member
-14 LLVYIPVSAADYKGS
+14 LLVYIPVSAAEYKGS
-29 EELLSVANGIIS
+29 EELLSVANGIIN

-50 DGGSFFND
+50 DGGTFFSD

-72 PIGMSRLEVPE
+72 PIGMSRLGISEHY
-83 DYSRYLA
+83 DRYLA
-90 VLKAEVE
+90 ALKAYVE
-97 KRYKEKNKLSAA
+97 KKYKEKNKLSAA

-201 GFALSGKT
+201 GFALFGKT

-221 LSPYYT
+221 LAPYYT
-227 SKKVYKYT
+227 SQKVYRYT
-235 LKSSKQEISR
+235 LKSSNRGISR
-245 TVKQVIDESLFC
+245 TVKQVIDESLAC
-257 LSRLQTEDGD
+257 LSRLQTDDGD

-282 AVALCSLNIDPQ
+282 AVALCSLNIDLQ

-365 FRKSAPEAPTEPKN
+365 FRKSAPETPEEPKN
-379 NDNTPESKSG
+379 NDNTPESNSG
-389 GTSSGKPQAPK
+389 GTYSGKTQAPTG
-400 DTQSSQSSAVAENT
+400 TQSPQSSAAEE
-414 KPESTEETQEDTPV
+414 PESTEETQEDAPL

-436 KAVDSLPARLTTE
+436 KAVDLLPARLTTE
-449 QYYTVIAL
+449 HYFTVIAL
-457 LEKLKQS
+457 LEKLNRS

-478 AAKEEIEK
+478 AAKEEIAK

-502 YPFDKI
+502 YPYDKI

-515 VDSIVRRY
+515 VDDIVKRY

-538 DIIKTRT
+538 DIIKTKT
-545 KIYNRLRAYIIAAV
+545 KIYNRLRAYIIAAA
-559 SVAVILALG
+559 SVAVILSLG
-568 TLVII
+568 TLVFV
-573 RIRRRKNRKKREM
+573 RIRRRKNKKIREM
-586 EELAAMYGEDE
+586 EELAAMFEEDE

>member
-1 MKRIIAISAAVLC
+1 MKRVIALITAVLC
-14 LLVYIPVSAADYKGS
+14 LLVYIPASAAGYKGS
-29 EELLSVANGIIS
+29 EELLSVANGIIN
-41 WKRLDNGAE
+41 WKKLDNGAE
-50 DGGSFFND
+50 GGSSFFND

-97 KRYKEKNKLSAA
+97 KRYKKKNKLSAA
-109 KATEWHRISLAVLAA
+109 KATEWHRISLAVLAS
-124 GGDPTHF
+124 GGDPRNF
-131 GTDKDGNPINLI
+131 GTDNDGNPINLI
-143 ADGTYNRGKT
+143 ADGTYNRKK
-153 ASLGRQGINGWI
+153 LGGQGINGWI

-171 DSLRYEI
+171 DSARYEI
-178 PEGSF
+178 PAGSINT
-183 YSRDDIITEILC
+183 RDGIITEILC
-195 QQLSDG
+195 RQLSDG
-201 GFALSGKT
+201 GFALSGNT
-209 SDPDITAMAVQA
+209 SDSDITAMAVQA

-276 ESTAQA
+276 ESTAQV

-294 KDARFIKNGK
+294 KDARFNKNGK

-331 SSKPDKSNSMAGEQ
+331 GSKPDKSNSMAGEQ

-352 VIRQQKGQSALYD
+352 VIRQQKGQGALYD
-365 FRKSAPEAPTEPKN
+365 FRKSAPETPEEPKN
-379 NDNTPESKSG
+379 NDNTPESNSG
-389 GTSSGKPQAPK
+389 GTYSGKTQAPTG
-400 DTQSSQSSAVAENT
+400 TQSPQSSAAEE
-414 KPESTEETQEDTPV
+414 PESTEETQEDAPL

-449 QYYTVIAL
+449 HYFTVIAL
-457 LEKLKQS
+457 LEKLNRS

-478 AAKEEIEK
+478 AAKEEIAK

-502 YPFDKI
+502 YPYDKI

-515 VDSIVRRY
+515 VDDIVKRY

-538 DIIKTRT
+538 DIIKTKT
-545 KIYNRLRAYIIAAV
+545 KIYNRLRACIIAAV
-559 SVAVILALG
+559 SVAVILSLG
-568 TLVII
+568 TLVFV
-573 RIRRRKNRKKREM
+573 RIRRRKNKKIREM

>member
-1 MKRIIAISAAVLC
+1 MKRVIALITAVLC

-109 KATEWHRISLAVLAA
+109 KATEWHRISLAVLAS
-124 GGDPTHF
+124 GGDPRSF
-131 GTDKDGNPINLI
+131 GKDKDGNPINLI
-143 ADGTYNRGKT
+143 ADGTYNRKK
-153 ASLGRQGINGWI
+153 LGRQGINGWI

-171 DSLRYEI
+171 DSARYEI
-178 PEGSF
+178 PAGSINT
-183 YSRDDIITEILC
+183 RDGIITEILC
-195 QQLSDG
+195 RQLSDG

-209 SDPDITAMAVQA
+209 SDPDITAMSVQA
-221 LSPYYT
+221 LAPYYA
-227 SKKVYKYT
+227 SQKVYRYT

-245 TVKQVIDESLFC
+245 TVKQVIDESLSC

-379 NDNTPESKSG
+379 NDNTPESKPG
-389 GTSSGKPQAPK
+389 GTSSGKPQAPTG
-400 DTQSSQSSAVAENT
+400 TQSSQSSAVAENT

-464 DDFEG
+464 DDFDG

-538 DIIKTRT
+538 DIIKTKT

-573 RIRRRKNRKKREM
+573 RIRRRKNKKIREM